1 MASIFAWKKVY
12 SPDRPEKS
20 QIFART
26 KMGGQTLGYDF
37 TIEYK
42 KGSEN
47 SAADAFSWLPTV
59 MELSVLSLFLPLRL
73 IRMRNYVNWG

>member
-47 SAADAFSWLPTV
+47 SAADAFS
-59 MELSVLSLFLPLRL
+59 
-73 IRMRNYVNWG
+73 